1 MVPLVRNLRGRPPVL
16 LLLLALAHTPSLA
29 QVKGR
34 PVGEGSG
41 PLSEVSTNLRAG
53 GAPVSAAR
61 RSLSEDT
68 AGRLGGNPVRGSLQY
83 DVRSGPVSEVSVGP
97 VTSGRAVTAAPVA
110 AASVGAVTKDAGAP
124 LGARISEPLRDL
136 GPLQASLRA
145 LQPLPRS
152 ADVLPPEADAAWTGA
167 AGSGGADAQMEAEP
181 PGEPPAEPQAE
192 EGAAE
197 VADLDEE
204 TPEDAPPDEP
214 EIQEPEEPPLEE
226 ANSHEET
233 ALAAPAEADADANA
247 EAAPEPAPEE

>member
-1 MVPLVRNLRGRPPVL
+1 MAPLDRNLRAGPPAFVL
-16 LLLLALAHTPSLA
+16 LLVLAHTPSLA

-41 PLSEVSTNLRAG
+41 PLSEMSTNLRAG
-53 GAPVSAAR
+53 SAPVSAPR

-97 VTSGRAVTAAPVA
+97 VTSGRAMTAAPVA

-152 ADVLPPEADAAWTGA
+152 ADVPPPEADAASAGA
-167 AGSGGADAQMEAEP
+167 DGSGGVDVQMEPA
-181 PGEPPAEPQAE
+181 AEPQTE

-197 VADLDEE
+197 PGDVGEE
-204 TPEDAPPDEP
+204 TPEDTSPDTP

-226 ANSHEET
+226 ADTQAET
-233 ALAAPAEADADANA
+233 APVEAPADPAEADA
-247 EAAPEPAPEE
+247 EAAPEPTPE